1 MAVLEHTSRT
11 YRPSERIEQLRARA
25 LNQGPE
31 LFQDAWQ
38 RAYLYLEG
46 WMGASQVSKLTIPK
60 LEPECSAQP
69 LPLRNAE
76 ALGHVIECM
85 PVRLYPGELL
95 VGQHSNGGD
104 SLNFRA
110 ELGENYLQRFEDCPL
125 SDEER
130 ENLERWVAAEPFAW
144 QRLAPVAPMPR
155 KMRLAE
161 QHGAITVWGTDLNH
175 SIRAYDKVLRLGF
188 SGLRAEVEER
198 LAGLSTSDPQSPHA
212 RANLLA
218 WRRLCDAALTLGP
231 RHAAEARRRARLA
244 RKPERRREWEA
255 IAEVCE
261 RVPNHPA
268 RTFREALQAL
278 WFAHMITAWEDGV
291 NANGIGRIDQFLWP
305 YLEQDLAEGRLDWD
319 QAAELLAALWCK
331 LYQTYDVQQM
341 MIGGQTPEGE
351 DATNP
356 LSYLVLDVTEG
367 LGFVRC
373 LSARLHRRTP
383 REFVARCV
391 DLLAHGGGIPFFF
404 NDEAL
409 IPALVSRGIS
419 LEDARGY
426 AAIGCIEI
434 TIPGKANPH
443 AVSHWINFLV
453 PAHKLGILPGI
464 RTDRE
469 AVENHGPALANL
481 IGSQVVVLHFLFGLR
496 TLVFPEPL
504 PVFVAIAGDATQ
516 QPQSPQQGRDGC
528 GDLPFGGEDLFG
540 DAVGDH
546 QARPVV
552 DLGEDT
558 ELHVRVTG
566 GITRIEIT
574 FGAGPEADHVVLAR
588 VQELPR
594 PSVVRATK
602 VLHPL
607 GDHQV
612 NVEAEGALEVID
624 LASLWGIAP
633 GSLEDQHGQIAA
645 RVLVAEPLGDLIAG
659 VGTRAHVVVHRPER
673 SAGSQNQAHRDQY
686 SDFAHGSLPLTG
698 SLLYCR

>member
-31 LFQDAWQ
+31 LFQDAWR

-155 KMRLAE
+155 EMRLAE

-198 LAGLSTSDPQSPHA
+198 LAGLSPADPQAPHA

-218 WRRLCDAALTLGP
+218 WQRLCVAAMTLGP

-244 RKPERRREWEA
+244 RKPERKREWEA

-409 IPALVSRGIS
+409 IPA
-419 LEDARGY
+419 
-426 AAIGCIEI
+426 
-434 TIPGKANPH
+434 
-443 AVSHWINFLV
+443 
-453 PAHKLGILPGI
+453 
-464 RTDRE
+464 
-469 AVENHGPALANL
+469 
-481 IGSQVVVLHFLFGLR
+481 
-496 TLVFPEPL
+496 
-504 PVFVAIAGDATQ
+504 
-516 QPQSPQQGRDGC
+516 
-528 GDLPFGGEDLFG
+528 
-540 DAVGDH
+540 
-546 QARPVV
+546 
-552 DLGEDT
+552 
-558 ELHVRVTG
+558 
-566 GITRIEIT
+566 
-574 FGAGPEADHVVLAR
+574 
-588 VQELPR
+588 
-594 PSVVRATK
+594 
-602 VLHPL
+602 
-607 GDHQV
+607 
-612 NVEAEGALEVID
+612 
-624 LASLWGIAP
+624 
-633 GSLEDQHGQIAA
+633 
-645 RVLVAEPLGDLIAG
+645 
-659 VGTRAHVVVHRPER
+659 
-673 SAGSQNQAHRDQY
+673 
-686 SDFAHGSLPLTG
+686 
-698 SLLYCR
+698 